1 LGQIVYS
8 LTKKGERIC
17 DVYNKYSIKES
28 NKLIGKNIKNSDL
41 LEIPDGQKVTDLSL
55 DHFQML
61 VNKKGKQ
68 VILKDLLNIYSWNIK
83 KNPELSNWAKKMRD
97 NVQKLKN

>member
-1 LGQIVYS
+1 VVFSPKIY
-8 LTKKGERIC
+8 
-17 DVYNKYSIKES
+17 
-28 NKLIGKNIKNSDL
+28 
-41 LEIPDGQKVTDLSL
+41 
-55 DHFQML
+55 
-61 VNKKGKQ
+61 KKGKQ